1 MQVNIYT
8 MSNARGIK
16 RQNTRVGY
24 ILSTQTSKGEA
35 TRSNF
40 ELLENV
46 TANQSEL
53 QVLILALK
61 RMNQKSILHIYT
73 ESEYIKNAVEN
84 WLDSWKSNNWIN
96 AKGKPVINKKEW
108 QELDKLLAGH
118 AYMFHVKEE
127 HAYRKWLKS
136 EVNRKE

>member
-1 MQVNIYT
+1 MNIYT
-8 MSNARGIK
+8 MSNAKGIK
-16 RQNTRVGY
+16 RQDVRVGY

-40 ELLENV
+40 ELLKNV

-53 QVLILALK
+53 KALILALK
-61 RMNQKSILHIYT
+61 RMNQKSVLHIYT

-84 WLDSWKSNNWIN
+84 WLDSWKSSDWIN
-96 AKGKPVINKKEW
+96 AKGKPVANTKEW
-108 QELDKLLAGH
+108 QELDRLLDGH

-127 HAYRKWLKS
+127 HEYKKWLKS
-136 EVNRKE
+136 EVDRKE